1 MIDVK
6 HTTTEDGVL
15 VLSLNGE
22 LKIVSAEDC
31 KNRINTLISEAEAKK
46 VIMDIAELE
55 FLDSAGLAVF
65 ISAYKKMSVEDG
77 KLAICGLRGQP
88 RNIFEISNMQKII
101 DVYPTLDDALAA
113 LA

>member
-31 KNRINTLISEAEAKK
+31 KNLINTLINEAEVKK
-46 VIMDIAELE
+46 VIMDIAKLE

-65 ISAYKKMSVEDG
+65 ISAYKKMSVENG

>member
-31 KNRINTLISEAEAKK
+31 KNLINTLINEAEAKK
-46 VIMDIAELE
+46 VIMDIAKLE

-65 ISAYKKMSVEDG
+65 ISAYKKMSVENG